1 MTLVP
6 RWLVR
11 LAGGSP
17 SLHRELAREARADE
31 LDRLQWVIHED
42 ARRFEGAMASRA
54 GRGPF
59 RFGEVGKDAPYL
71 IPFDNLFN
79 NAAWVTGST
88 GSGKTRFAGAI
99 VHEAIARIL
108 RGYEGAVICL
118 DAKGGEDSLSDLALR
133 SVAQLALQLDPRAR
147 QSLLQRLTTL
157 RFHGPEYLVPFQILA
172 PSLGLDPLAQGAVV
186 AEILEAVVG
195 RGIGARQE
203 STLTKGL
210 AGAISGRKNLVE
222 FRYAIEDR
230 GALAALLA
238 RSPIPEVR
246 RDAGRIARESQSSI
260 DGLASRVD
268 LLLRSPGTK
277 AMLAGEGALDFAP
290 CFLPGAVTIIDA
302 STSPALGAI
311 TLAYLTNALFAPG
324 RRVRGKTLIV
334 ADEIQSA
341 AMNPSN
347 VRCLEKILTQGRSFG
362 AAGLIS
368 CHQSVQQL
376 PTEIRAMLS
385 TNIAL
390 RVVGRSGA
398 DDARLA
404 AEFLPRSGRVP
415 KARLPGVPPPERPD
429 FLSASEEE
437 RHHVEE
443 LSRLPRRH
451 FLVADRREPFQPRII
466 RAASFDPPPLD
477 RLPKEIVDAVL
488 RGRSGRPRDEL
499 LRTVREL
506 EERLLT
512 GESSEADDGLAE
524 PAATTPLRRRNAAAT
539 RTAKSARPLP
549 DFPDLVSGRVPRTKR
564 GGVP

>member
-1 MTLVP
+1 MTLAP

-11 LAGGSP
+11 LAGGP
-17 SLHRELAREARADE
+17 SFLHRELARAARADE
-31 LDRLQWVIHED
+31 LERLQGVIHED
-42 ARRFEGAMASRA
+42 ARRFEGAMASRS

-59 RFGEVGKDAPYL
+59 RLGDVGKDVPYL
-71 IPFDNLFN
+71 VPFDHLFD
-79 NAAWVTGST
+79 NASWVTGST
-88 GSGKTRFAGAI
+88 GSGKTRFSGAI
-99 VHEAIARIL
+99 VHEAVTRIL

-133 SVAQLALQLDPRAR
+133 SVAELAAKLDPRAR
-147 QSLLQRLTTL
+147 QSLLDRLTTL
-157 RFHGPEYLVPFQILA
+157 RFHAPEYLVPFQILA
-172 PSLGLDPLAQGAVV
+172 PIRGLDPLAQAAVV

-230 GALAALLA
+230 RALAALLA
-238 RSPIPEVR
+238 QSPIPEVR

-277 AMLAGEGALDFAP
+277 AMLAAEGAIDFAS
-290 CFLPGAVTIIDA
+290 CFLPGSVTIIDA

-311 TLAYLTNALFAPG
+311 ILAYLTNALFAPG

-368 CHQSVQQL
+368 CHQSVGQL
-376 PTEIRAMLS
+376 PTEIRSMLS

-398 DDARLA
+398 DDAKLA

-415 KARLPGVPPPERPD
+415 KPRLPGVPPPERPE
-429 FLSASEEE
+429 FLSMAEEE
-437 RHHVEE
+437 RHHVEA
-443 LSRLPRRH
+443 LARLPRRH
-451 FLVADRREPFQPRII
+451 FLVADRREAFQPRII
-466 RAASFDPPPLD
+466 RAASFDPPTLD
-477 RLPKEIVDAVL
+477 RLPPAIVDAVL

-499 LRTVREL
+499 LRNVREL
-506 EERLLT
+506 EERLLAD
-512 GESSEADDGLAE
+512 ESSEAIDGSSE
-524 PAATTPLRRRNAAAT
+524 PATTTPLRRRSGAAT
-539 RTAKSARPLP
+539 RATKSAKPLP
-549 DFPDLVSGRVPRTKR
+549 DFPDLVSGRTPRTKG